1 MTYERITNNQWPPH
15 TMRMSDIKRKYDLE
29 MTQIKKNEDNQQ
41 GSKID
46 PFPECATRRGI
57 VSAAR
62 ARAPRSRAPPL
73 VPGRPRRFGQKAHR
87 WKSFDSGRLRASTVS
102 AVANTASAAASRRGS
117 EQTRQRASDYERVVI
132 LTKREDTHEK
142 GRGKNSRMEKRRTK
156 RNKGRREGE
165 EKIRWAEREENK

>member
-1 MTYERITNNQWPPH
+1 MSKLWATYEQAIHPPKKWAWRSATATLASGSFPRKDIQASTMPGLFMNDLRTNYEQPMATPH
-15 TMRMSDIKRKYDLE
+15 NEDVRYETKIRFGKD
-29 MTQIKKNEDNQQ
+29 TNKKNEDNQQ

-87 WKSFDSGRLRASTVS
+87 WKSFDSRRLRASTVS
-102 AVANTASAAASRRGS
+102 AVANTASAATS
-117 EQTRQRASDYERVVI
+117 
-132 LTKREDTHEK
+132 K
-142 GRGKNSRMEKRRTK
+142 
-156 RNKGRREGE
+156 
-165 EKIRWAEREENK
+165 ENKTE